1 MTLYVPTASELAF
14 LADTLFQDIAC
25 DRHCLTNEIFGKEK
39 QANAERCVE
48 KKLVYEDKCIE
59 DDTSTHFH
67 LTVRGRDALKRGF
80 ERFLRL
86 DVERMRAR

>member
-14 LADTLFQDIAC
+14 LADSLFQDAAC
-25 DRHCLTNEIFGKEK
+25 DEHCVTNESFGEEK
-39 QANAERCVE
+39 QANAERCTK
-48 KKLVYEDKCIE
+48 KKLVYEEKC
-59 DDTSTHFH
+59 TQGGAFTHYH